1 MLVLALSLRLR
12 QHPKLRLTVTV
23 PGVPLTAV
31 QVTVTR
37 LQRQWKAPFKAV
49 SAAAKALAPG
59 ATNPRPGLANGVAG
73 LRCTKSHSRHRQ

>member
-31 QVTVTR
+31 QVTITR
-37 LQRQWKAPFKAV
+37 LQ
-49 SAAAKALAPG
+49 
-59 ATNPRPGLANGVAG
+59 
-73 LRCTKSHSRHRQ
+73 